1 MARLFGTDGVRGVA
15 GRELTASLAMEVGA
29 AAAMVLAAE
38 THKKPL
44 VIIGR
49 DTRASGDLLEAAAA
63 AGLCAVGADVLLL
76 GVVPTPAVAY
86 LVQRYHADA
95 GVMLSASHN
104 PYEFNGIKLFGPKGF
119 KLTDAE
125 EDRIEELDERSRLVR
140 LKTSSLTLRVTGYLR
155 LAAMVLG
162 LLAYAFTENLVFGCL
177 FLFAGLE
184 ITLEAVVSVAAAVHY
199 EKRV

>member
-1 MARLFGTDGVRGVA
+1 MKIYNKKGFISGV
-15 GRELTASLAMEVGA
+15 LWT
-29 AAAMVLAAE
+29 
-38 THKKPL
+38 
-44 VIIGR
+44 
-49 DTRASGDLLEAAAA
+49 A
-63 AGLCAVGADVLLL
+63 AGAFCLYRDA
-76 GVVPTPAVAY
+76 
-86 LVQRYHADA
+86 ADA
-95 GVMLSASHN
+95 HAFLPQQIKSVVLSLIMLAI
-104 PYEFNGIKLFGPKGF
+104 G
-119 KLTDAE
+119 LTCLVRSFSRRAAR

-184 ITLEAVVSVAAAVHY
+184 IALEAVVSVAAAVHY